1 MCHSPQTN
9 SSLRPLLLAGYE
21 DGSVTLWDVSER
33 KVCSQITCHEEPVMG
48 LDFDS
53 QKAKG
58 VSGSAG
64 KVLAVWRLD
73 DQQSLQVSAQAQASF
88 ILLCTN
94 SLIGRNNI

>member
-1 MCHSPQTN
+1 
-9 SSLRPLLLAGYE
+9 
-21 DGSVTLWDVSER
+21 
-33 KVCSQITCHEEPVMG
+33 MG

-64 KVLAVWRLD
+64 KVLAVWSLD
-73 DQQSLQVSAQAQASF
+73 DQQSLQVSAQAQGSF
-88 ILLCTN
+88 ILLHTN

>member
-1 MCHSPQTN
+1 M
-9 SSLRPLLLAGYE
+9 A
-21 DGSVTLWDVSER
+21 LWDIAER

-64 KVLAVWRLD
+64 KVLAVWSLG
-73 DQQSLQVSAQAQASF
+73 DQQSLQVSAQDRVSF
-88 ILLCTN
+88 ILQRTN
-94 SLIGRNNI
+94 SLIG